1 MAEKK
6 RPNIAIFDFDDTL
19 VYSDTLL
26 IFLGALIGSIK
37 SKALLVYSV
46 MIGIL
51 ILGFKRFSKQHDFR
65 TDIKKRWLRLALKDL
80 DIKHIK
86 PAIEVLIRDTKWK
99 EEIVSILAKHAK
111 QQDKIVIATGA
122 LDIYIIDLLN
132 ALKEKIG
139 INFQYAHIIC
149 TKAEIQSNKLTG
161 NLFGDNT
168 VRTAKKDLVQ
178 TYMNKTPHFESYGYG
193 NAPNDLPF
201 LEICTHKMII

>member
-86 PAIEVLIRDTKWK
+86 PAIEVLIRDTK
-99 EEIVSILAKHAK
+99 

-139 INFQYAHIIC
+139 INFQYAYIIC